1 MEHEIGSK
9 RSLPRRQFSS
19 QRKQH
24 RPLYKCCFCIQRTAV
39 RPFAGEGS
47 FNHGRCRTQ
56 RHCHTARQA
65 TEGSRLRRNLAAF
78 PLLNLT
84 QYGRTF
90 SLAFAVGRSQLRP
103 GAGHLTTCGAGTIFT
118 LAAGRVTG
126 GGIVQETIIF
136 NGTII
141 GEGQRVECE
150 VRATKTTLDGD
161 SPVFSNYRIME
172 SDLTDSLPDGNYE
185 LLVNRERTRFSRD
198 AGRFLSRPY

>member
-1 MEHEIGSK
+1 
-9 RSLPRRQFSS
+9 
-19 QRKQH
+19 
-24 RPLYKCCFCIQRTAV
+24 
-39 RPFAGEGS
+39 
-47 FNHGRCRTQ
+47 
-56 RHCHTARQA
+56 
-65 TEGSRLRRNLAAF
+65 
-78 PLLNLT
+78 
-84 QYGRTF
+84 
-90 SLAFAVGRSQLRP
+90 
-103 GAGHLTTCGAGTIFT
+103 LTTCGAGTIFT

-141 GEGQRVECE
+141 GEGQRVACE